1 MQKTSYFFTPKRGL
15 SRLIIISSALLGLLA
30 AAITNVFSAP
40 VPLAV
45 AEGLGIG
52 SLFFALSIRRG
63 YRQHSARIAALQPE
77 CPSLT

>member
-15 SRLIIISSALLGLLA
+15 SQLIIISSALLGLLA
-30 AAITNVFSAP
+30 AATTNVFSAP

-52 SLFFALSIRRG
+52 SLFFALSVRRG
-63 YRQHSARIAALQPE
+63 YRQYSARIAALQPE